1 MPAAVF
7 VHVMGHGE
15 TFENCLSNSVFHNVA
30 LGPLGP
36 VGLLVKDDHSQCEIS
51 ILAQLLIVGG
61 SKDPLG
67 SCGTPGAGPRGPRL
81 RGSWKRAQRSGEHS
95 HYLILSPIVP
105 KYVWFRH
112 QICVVSG
119 ACFMLGERD

>member
-67 SCGTPGAGPRGPRL
+67 SCGTPGGRGDPDSAARGKGL
-81 RGSWKRAQRSGEHS
+81 RDLESTPIISYYLPLFLNMCGSGT
-95 HYLILSPIVP
+95 
-105 KYVWFRH
+105 KYVWF
-112 QICVVSG
+112 
-119 ACFMLGERD
+119 LGRASC